1 MHGSGPVTDRWKDL
15 RPAALLQLGFIVVAA
30 IAVFGF
36 VRAAQNDHRRTSCSA
51 LCALSPAY
59 AGRNRVAPDFELRDM
74 EGKLVRLSS
83 LRGKT
88 VILNFWT
95 KTCKPC
101 LEEMPALAE
110 LARVARTR
118 KDFVVVTVS
127 TDQGPDDVRDTLKVV
142 LQGADPP
149 FPVLFDT
156 ESEIVGGRY
165 GTKLFPET
173 WIIDPNGIIRARFDG
188 ARDWTDALAVDIAEM
203 VSRPLGCPVEFARG
217 TPKGKFA
224 SVCSDDS

>member
-1 MHGSGPVTDRWKDL
+1 MNPKPKSLVQL
-15 RPAALLQLGFIVVAA
+15 AFIALAAL
-30 IAVFGF
+30 AVFGF
-36 VRAAQNDHRRTSCSA
+36 VRAAQNDQRRTTCSA

-59 AGRNRVAPDFELRDM
+59 AGKNRVAPDFELRDM
-74 EGKLVRLSS
+74 EGKAVRLSS
-83 LRGKT
+83 FRGKT

-110 LARVARTR
+110 LAKVAKQH
-118 KDFVVVTVS
+118 KDFLVLTVS
-127 TDQGPDDVRDTLKVV
+127 TDPGPDDVRDTLKVV

-149 FPVLFDT
+149 FPVLFDP
-156 ESEIVGGRY
+156 ESDVVGGKY

-188 ARDWTDALAVDIAEM
+188 ARDWTDALALEIAEM

-217 TPKGKFA
+217 NPKGKFA

>member
-1 MHGSGPVTDRWKDL
+1 MDL
-15 RPAALLQLGFIVVAA
+15 KPANLVQLGFIAVAA
-30 IAVFGF
+30 VAVFGF
-36 VRAAQNDHRRTSCSA
+36 VRAAQNDQRRNSCSA

-59 AGRNRVAPDFELRDM
+59 AGKNRLAPDFELTDM
-74 EGKLVRLSS
+74 EGRKVRLSS
-83 LRGKT
+83 YRGKT
-88 VILNFWT
+88 VIVNFWT

-110 LARVARTR
+110 LAKVARGR
-118 KDFVVVTVS
+118 KDLVVLTVS
-127 TDQGPDDVRDTLKVV
+127 TDAGPDDVRDTLKVV

-149 FPVLFDT
+149 FPVLFDP
-156 ESEIVGGRY
+156 ESDIVGGKY

-173 WIIDPNGIIRARFDG
+173 WFIDPKGVIRARFDG
-188 ARDWTDALAVDIAEM
+188 ARDWTDALALEIAEM
-203 VSRPLGCPVEFARG
+203 VSRPMGCPVEFARG

>member
-1 MHGSGPVTDRWKDL
+1 MDL
-15 RPAALLQLGFIVVAA
+15 KPKSLVQLGFIALAA
-30 IAVFGF
+30 LSVFGF
-36 VRAAQNDHRRTSCSA
+36 VRAAQNDQRRTTCSA

-59 AGRNRVAPDFELRDM
+59 AGKNRIAPDFELRDM
-74 EGKLVRLSS
+74 DGKPVKLSS
-83 LRGKT
+83 FRGKT

-110 LARVARTR
+110 LAKVARQR
-118 KDFVVVTVS
+118 KDFLVLTVS
-127 TDQGPDDVRDTLKVV
+127 TDPGPDDVRDTLKVV

-149 FPVLFDT
+149 FTVLFDP
-156 ESEIVGGRY
+156 ESDVVGGKY

-173 WIIDPNGIIRARFDG
+173 WIIDPEGIIRARFDG
-188 ARDWTDALAVDIAEM
+188 ARDWTDALALEIAEM